1 MTDKGSSNGSFVND
15 ERVESA
21 LIEDGDQIRF
31 GSVRN
36 TLLLVERGPL
46 TYVADGIRNP
56 APGNYRRPLGHGGG
70 ASSFPEQSV
79 LNQTSSKYHSFRHC
93 TFSS

>member
-31 GSVRN
+31 GSVRYQ
-36 TLLLVERGPL
+36 LLLEERGPM
-46 TYVADGIRNP
+46 TYVAD
-56 APGNYRRPLGHGGG
+56 
-70 ASSFPEQSV
+70 
-79 LNQTSSKYHSFRHC
+79 
-93 TFSS
+93 